1 MTMTAC
7 GGTFMKILKRLAL
20 VFGGYALA
28 LAASIASVAL
38 YDLRFSAADNQAMG
52 GMIAGG
58 EMILGCGVFVVA
70 SLVPTGL
77 ALWYLRESRGFWSAF
92 SIVGLVFAIAGL
104 AWALLALAPSRL
116 MASLPALQFAEIL
129 SPLRM
134 LSAPLWLGGFL
145 LFALLAPAR
154 DLRQRMLVAA
164 AIELAIVVCGVLY
177 YLRTAPP
184 L

>member
-1 MTMTAC
+1 MRALENP
-7 GGTFMKILKRLAL
+7 FMNGWKRLAL
-20 VFGGYALA
+20 VLGGYVLA
-28 LAASIASVAL
+28 LAASIATVAV
-38 YDLRFSAADNQAMG
+38 YDLRFSAADNETMG

-58 EMILGCGVFVVA
+58 EMILGCGVFVAA

-77 ALWYLRESRGFWSAF
+77 TLWYLRESRGFWSLF
-92 SIVGLVFAIAGL
+92 SIGGLAFAIAGL

-116 MASLPALQFAEIL
+116 MASLPALQFAEML